1 MKKKNPQYIHSY
13 LLNIILLCDV
23 ACRQISDPVDG
34 DYANVLNGPQEILN
48 DNETPPCLLLPGLT
62 LKEMRYLQ
70 TPDLSVDFI
79 SSSR

>member
-1 MKKKNPQYIHSY
+1 MKERPSVVKKNSQYIHSY

-48 DNETPPCLLLPGLT
+48 DNETPPFFAGT
-62 LKEMRYLQ
+62 YFEGDEVS
-70 TPDLSVDFI
+70 PDS
-79 SSSR
+79 